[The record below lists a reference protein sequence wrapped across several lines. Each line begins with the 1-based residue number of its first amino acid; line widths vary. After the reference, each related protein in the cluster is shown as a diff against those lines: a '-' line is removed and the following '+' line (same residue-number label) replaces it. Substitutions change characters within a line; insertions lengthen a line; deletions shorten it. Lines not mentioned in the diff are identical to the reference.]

1 MDQVDLELQLKVWKE
16 LAISKQIMMNAA
28 CEGLGI
34 DPSASAEEL
43 KLALNA
49 AIKRAIEADVNVT
62 EAQEHAKSAIGL
74 MEKKVAASEKAVALA
89 EAAKEEALAAKQ
101 KAEQLTLTAREA
113 HDKEMKSIKTQ
124 LAEKDKALKAINAAL
139 ADTPENVLKKLKALK
154 KQKDEE
160 SAARQLVS
168 NEVAT
173 LRKDKRAQEQRI
185 TTLKASL
192 EQGGK
197 LAAQYREL
205 HAQCEAM
212 HGQFK
217 PLVDNAELAAV
228 PALDVQLLEGIEQA
242 VKNKEM

>member
-1 MDQVDLELQLKVWKE
+1 VDQVDLELQLKVWKE
-16 LAISKQIMMNAA
+16 LAVGKQIMMNAA

-34 DPSASAEEL
+34 DPDSSADEL

-49 AIKRAIEADVNVT
+49 AIKRAIEADANIA
-62 EAQEHAKSAIGL
+62 EAQEHAKSAVGL
-74 MEKKVAASEKAVALA
+74 MEKKVADSVKSVALA
-89 EAAKEEALAAKQ
+89 EAAKEAALAAQ
-101 KAEQLTLTAREA
+101 QRAEQLTLTAREA
-113 HDKEMKSIKTQ
+113 HDKEMKNIKAQ
-124 LAEKDKALKAINAAL
+124 LIEKDKTLKAINKAL
-139 ADTPENVLKKLKALK
+139 ADTPENVIKKLKTLK

-173 LRKDKRAQEQRI
+173 LRKDKRTQDQRI
-185 TTLKASL
+185 ITLKAVV

-197 LAAQYREL
+197 LVTQHREL

-212 HGQFK
+212 HDQLK
-217 PLVDNAELAAV
+217 ALPDSAELTAV

-242 VKNKEM
+242 VKNEEK